1 MRTRTIRLMA
11 IITSLLS
18 SAPNGAAQVPPTP
31 TPAGARAFGDGQAHS
46 GKWPFRNRLH
56 SQRSQR
62 PRRPVANRIG
72 AKGRRGDR
80 AVCTQD
86 VEKDSR
92 ERPSPLSL
100 CAANLHLVCAMRER
114 GRGGRQSSGDAF
126 RVSNQDDTREKA
138 ESDSHPETDDHS
150 HTGPHRDGDG
160 CAYGDC
166 HAQADGNTNGDT
178 HTDPHT
184 CSDRDLYADSH
195 AHGYSNPNG
204 HSDCHAQ
211 VDGNTDGDSHTDPH
225 TCSDRDLYADSHA
238 HGYSN
243 PNGHSDSR
251 AESNSNYPGE
261 LLTGRLTSGRLH
273 PNRKRE
279 RSGPHYQLHV
289 PQSYSG
295 MDPTPLVF
303 NFHGG
308 GSNATDHE
316 TMTQMKPRS
325 DTGGFLLVTPEG
337 WPSPSLATSRTWNAG
352 KCCGQA
358 LHDNVDDIAFVNAMI
373 DAVSE
378 ELCVDSKR
386 VFATGFSNGAMLSQR
401 LGCELSDRIAA
412 IAPVSGVLENNDLDT
427 TPVTPIFACNP
438 VRNIP
443 VFEIHGKLD
452 TCEPYYG
459 GVGGG
464 FSTETRA
471 SVPQTVADWAN
482 RNSCSTTYRL
492 TYDNG
497 QVKCWTYN
505 GCAEAR

>member
-1 MRTRTIRLMA
+1 VDRT
-11 IITSLLS
+11 
-18 SAPNGAAQVPPTP
+18 
-31 TPAGARAFGDGQAHS
+31 
-46 GKWPFRNRLH
+46 
-56 SQRSQR
+56 
-62 PRRPVANRIG
+62 
-72 AKGRRGDR
+72 
-80 AVCTQD
+80 
-86 VEKDSR
+86 
-92 ERPSPLSL
+92 
-100 CAANLHLVCAMRER
+100 
-114 GRGGRQSSGDAF
+114 
-126 RVSNQDDTREKA
+126 
-138 ESDSHPETDDHS
+138 
-150 HTGPHRDGDG
+150 
-160 CAYGDC
+160 
-166 HAQADGNTNGDT
+166 
-178 HTDPHT
+178 
-184 CSDRDLYADSH
+184 
-195 AHGYSNPNG
+195 
-204 HSDCHAQ
+204 
-211 VDGNTDGDSHTDPH
+211 
-225 TCSDRDLYADSHA
+225 
-238 HGYSN
+238 
-243 PNGHSDSR
+243 
-251 AESNSNYPGE
+251 
-261 LLTGRLTSGRLH
+261 
-273 PNRKRE
+273 
-279 RSGPHYQLHV
+279 YQLHV

-505 GCAEAR
+505 GCAEGADVTLCPVANGGHSWPGGGSYSLMAHCGGVQSTDIIASDAIWDFFAAHPQP